1 MTLTLYALC
10 GLPFAGKSTLAT
22 ALSKNI
28 GAVVVRLDEINQE
41 RGLGLDGSTIPAQE
55 WQRSYR
61 EAYRRIADQLD
72 GGQSVIFDH
81 GNFTRAERER
91 VRSIG
96 AHAGALVQIIHV
108 LVSPEVARRRWLRN
122 RLTRERYDVR
132 DDDFE
137 LVVRTFE
144 PPDGEPEVVTIHDLD
159 AELARLRTERARL
172 ILIDG
177 IPGSGKSVVAQT
189 IARRMRESG
198 LPVRW
203 WYEEELDHAIYLF
216 SDAVSLKAVTHD
228 LLSGAFQNVVA
239 LALEKWRRFAEGARR
254 ADATIVVDGTFFGY
268 LTWMFHY
275 LDRSEVDTVA
285 YIRAV
290 EHALEPL
297 APRLIYLR
305 QRDVA
310 ATMGNL
316 VSARGPGWAAR
327 AIRKVTDSVYARAR
341 GLANVDGFDAF
352 TRFWS
357 AYQALEDRLFDTVR
371 LTKLAVDVSV
381 GGWAV
386 AQDTIAAWLGLPP
399 ARPIDSGDVSR
410 FAGAYRAADGS
421 VAYVEEVNAGLC
433 VRGLHQVWPGQR
445 LIPVGSHAFEVQSL
459 PFTIRFHDEG
469 MRVEGPELLGGR
481 PPDQLVRFT
490 SS

>member
-1 MTLTLYALC
+1 LTLTLYALC

-22 ALSKNI
+22 ALAKNI
-28 GAVVVRLDEINQE
+28 GAVAVRLDAINHE
-41 RGLGLDGSTIPAQE
+41 RGLGLDGSSIPSLE
-55 WQRSYR
+55 WQRTYD

-122 RLTRERYDVR
+122 RQTRERYDLR
-132 DDDFE
+132 DDDFD
-137 LVVRTFE
+137 LVVRIFE

-189 IARRMRESG
+189 IARRMRESS

-203 WYEEELDHAIYLF
+203 CYEEELDHPIYLF
-216 SDAVSLKAVTHD
+216 SDAVSLKAVTDD
-228 LLSGAFQNVVA
+228 LLSGAFENIVAAA
-239 LALEKWRRFAEGARR
+239 LAKWRRFAEEARH

-268 LTWMFHY
+268 LTWMFQY
-275 LDRSEVDTVA
+275 LDRPEAETFA
-285 YIRAV
+285 YARSV
-290 EHALEPL
+290 EDALEPL
-297 APRLIYLR
+297 APRLVYLR

-316 VSARGPGWAAR
+316 VFARGRGWAER
-327 AIRKVTDSVYARAR
+327 AIRKVTDSIYARAH
-341 GLANVDGFDAF
+341 GLDDVDGFDAF

-357 AYQALEDRLFDTVR
+357 AYQALEERLFDTVR

-381 GGWAV
+381 GSWA
-386 AQDTIAAWLGLPP
+386 AAEDTIAAWLELPP
-399 ARPIDSGDVSR
+399 AQPIDAGDVGR
-410 FAGAYRAADGS
+410 FAGTYRAADGS
-421 VAYVEEVNAGLC
+421 VAHVEEVNARLC
-433 VRGLHQVWPGQR
+433 VRGLHHVWPGQR
-445 LIPVGSHAFEVQSL
+445 LIPVGSHTFEVQSL

-481 PPDQLVRFT
+481 PADELVRLT
-490 SS
+490 AS